1 MNGCN
6 PTPDKFD
13 INWPPAPGPAFRSG
27 PSSLPFHLPSFFDL
41 SFRFDRSSSSFRRG
55 APPSPLLL
63 LELERRRM
71 QDRTRRRRSGRRK
84 KKRRRARESIER
96 EGTESA
102 ERSVLPSL
110 SDVANGIGRRRRAG
124 SLFYSRVGREQRR
137 LAEISPLALLPSSL
151 SRSLSL
157 SPFLS
162 LSHLLFVDASYGP
175 EEKKQF
181 DRDNNATKTRKGA
194 RNG

>member
-27 PSSLPFHLPSFFDL
+27 PSSLPFHLPSFFVF
-41 SFRFDRSSSSFRRG
+41 SFRFDRSSSSFRR
-55 APPSPLLL
+55 AAPSPPFLLA
-63 LELERRRM
+63 ELERRRRRI

-124 SLFYSRVGREQRR
+124 SLFYSRVGREQRVWLKFHR
-137 LAEISPLALLPSSL
+137 WPFSLPRSLALSL
-151 SRSLSL
+151 SRS
-157 SPFLS
+157 SPFRRCELRS
-162 LSHLLFVDASYGP
+162 RGKETIRP
-175 EEKKQF
+175 RQ
-181 DRDNNATKTRKGA
+181 
-194 RNG
+194 

>member
-27 PSSLPFHLPSFFDL
+27 PSSLPFHLPSFFVF
-41 SFRFDRSSSSFRRG
+41 SFRFDRSSSSFRRD
-55 APPSPLLL
+55 APPSPLFL
-63 LELERRRM
+63 LELLERRRI

-110 SDVANGIGRRRRAG
+110 SDVANGIRRRRRAG
-124 SLFYSRVGREQRR
+124 SLFYSRVGREQRVWLKFHR
-137 LAEISPLALLPSSL
+137 WPFSLPRSLAL
-151 SRSLSL
+151 
-157 SPFLS
+157 FLS

-181 DRDNNATKTRKGA
+181 DRDNNATETRKGA